1 MEKLKYFARLSRNFF
16 DGHVKRGVFLLCTI
30 RKACIIPKENHP
42 RLSGCFFH
50 SHSEKKG
57 GGAYDFFR
65 VDRDFDLRDRVHHRV
80 KKEITAPSPKD
91 SG

>member
-1 MEKLKYFARLSRNFF
+1 MDDTKY
-16 DGHVKRGVFLLCTI
+16 
-30 RKACIIPKENHP
+30 CIIVAENHQ

-50 SHSEKKG
+50 FHSAKKG

-80 KKEITAPSPKD
+80 KKEITAPLPRLAVKSFN
-91 SG
+91 G

>member
-1 MEKLKYFARLSRNFF
+1 MLRRGFVDDERTVQMCEDGWLNLS
-16 DGHVKRGVFLLCTI
+16 VI
-30 RKACIIPKENHP
+30 PIIVAENHQ

-50 SHSEKKG
+50 FHSEKKG

-65 VDRDFDLRDRVHHRV
+65 VDRDFDLRDRVHYRD